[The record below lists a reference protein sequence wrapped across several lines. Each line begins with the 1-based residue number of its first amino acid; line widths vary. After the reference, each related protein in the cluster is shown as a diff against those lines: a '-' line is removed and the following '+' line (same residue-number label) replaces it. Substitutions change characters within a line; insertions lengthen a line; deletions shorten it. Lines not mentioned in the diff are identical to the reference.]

1 MTATTIQVG
10 SRGALV
16 VLTVGNSPEITITV
30 TEAVKFTA
38 LIEGAI
44 ATAQAL
50 HAHVTRI
57 H

>member
-10 SRGALV
+10 SRGDLV
-16 VLTVGNSPEITITV
+16 VLTVGNSPEIIITV
-30 TEAVKFTA
+30 TEAVRFTA